1 MIDTLQTYDIFS
13 HEVRSNPQPLYAQM
27 RAESPVHRYMG
38 FMGQDNPLWV
48 LTRYDDCVMYLKDPR
63 FGKQIHDN
71 LSPEQANRYWTQSD
85 PNDPW
90 VAINKHMLN
99 LDPPDHT
106 RLRTLVHKAFTP
118 RMVENLRPRIHSIA
132 NNLLDEMGDHGTG
145 DLIEHYAFPLP
156 MTVIAEMLGIPA
168 ADRDQFRRWTKLLLF
183 GGNPGEDFTALM
195 EFAGYMNNMI
205 HERREKPQED
215 IISALVQAEEGGDK
229 LDHMELL
236 SMLFLLLVAGHETTV
251 NLIGNG
257 TLALLQHPDQ
267 LEKLRQNP
275 DLIKP
280 AVEEILR
287 YNGPVDITTTRWTFD
302 DVEIGGT
309 VIPKGEAVW
318 AALLAANR
326 DPAQFENP
334 DVFDITRDPNKHIG
348 FGNGIHYC
356 VGAPLARL
364 EGAIALNALVQ
375 RLPDL
380 ELAVPQ
386 DDLHWTTG
394 VLIIHGMLEMPV
406 RY

>member
-1 MIDTLQTYDIFS
+1 
-13 HEVRSNPQPLYAQM
+13 
-27 RAESPVHRYMG
+27 
-38 FMGQDNPLWV
+38 
-48 LTRYDDCVMYLKDPR
+48 
-63 FGKQIHDN
+63 
-71 LSPEQANRYWTQSD
+71 
-85 PNDPW
+85 
-90 VAINKHMLN
+90 
-99 LDPPDHT
+99 
-106 RLRTLVHKAFTP
+106 
-118 RMVENLRPRIHSIA
+118 LRPRIHSIA
-132 NNLLDEMGDHGTG
+132 NNLLDEMGDHGRG

-380 ELAVPQ
+380 ELAIPQ